1 MITINNL
8 TVSYGSEK
16 MVINNLHLSLSSGQ
30 IHGLVGLNGA
40 GKTSLLDALHGLLR
54 PTSGSMKYQERPLNK
69 KDISFL
75 PTENY
80 FYPSITGREY
90 LNLFPNTDFQI
101 EDWNELFHLPLDQ
114 LIDGYSTGMKKKL
127 AILGVLKE
135 DKPILILDEP
145 FNGLDLETGRTL
157 HSILSNLKS
166 KQKTILITSHILDSL
181 IDLCDEIHY
190 LEAGMIKI
198 SIQKENF
205 ESFKEELFEKM
216 AQKTKGKLD
225 MLL

>member
-8 TVSYGSEK
+8 TLSYGSEK
-16 MVINNLHLSLSSGQ
+16 MVIDNLHLSLSSGQ

-54 PTSGSMKYQERPLNK
+54 PTSGSMKYHERPLNK

-80 FYPSITGREY
+80 FYPNITGREY

-157 HSILSNLKS
+157 HSILSNLKA